1 MGLGDTLYLQ
11 SIVRHLVE
19 KGERPE
25 VCTKYPD
32 VFKPHLGK
40 INLSPFRRDRVDK
53 VCHYISRKR
62 FPETD
67 QFRDCCI
74 NVGITEDIDL
84 RLDWKWRN
92 DGLSKSKRPVVIV
105 QLPRA
110 PMGRADGFGDDLLPD
125 CRRIQHVIDRISRR
139 AMIVQVGRG
148 KPLFAFRGID
158 VDLANRTTIAGM
170 IDAAA
175 TAQGFLGYCSFI
187 APLAE
192 SLKKPLLL
200 VWSSRG
206 LKSANSFIRQM
217 TPKKIFYLPSSKAVM
232 DNCTDYEMD
241 EAANAFLDALG
252 SPNAV

>member
-11 SIVRHLVE
+11 SIVRHYVE
-19 KGERPE
+19 NGERPE

-32 VFKPHLGK
+32 VFKPLLGK
-40 INLSPFRRDRVDK
+40 INLSPFRRDRVDR

-62 FPETD
+62 DPETD

-74 NVGITEDIDL
+74 NVGLPQTIDL

-92 DGLSKSKRPVVIV
+92 DALAKSNRPVIIV

-110 PMGRADGFGDDLLPD
+110 PMGRADRFGDDLLPD
-125 CRRIQHVIDRISRR
+125 CRRIQHCIDLLKKK
-139 AMIVQVGRG
+139 AMIVQVGKG
-148 KPLFAFRGID
+148 KPLFMFRGID
-158 VDLANRTTIAGM
+158 LDLANRTTVAGM

-175 TAQGFLGYCSFI
+175 TASGFLGYCSFI

-192 SLKKPLLL
+192 SLKRPLLL

-206 LKSANSFIRQM
+206 LRSANNFVRQI
-217 TPKKIFYLPSSKAVM
+217 TPKKIFHLQSSKAVM
-232 DNCTDYEMD
+232 DNCTDYEMG
-241 EAANAFLDALG
+241 EAAGSFLESLG
-252 SPNAV
+252 SPAAV